1 MALLDFEFYAPPG
14 ALAIPQPPPYPTIPL
29 SFPAVFRILTGM
41 EEPVPRSQKKIR
53 LTKSEV
59 YALQLSGPRKRKIA
73 FGLVGLLIAVALGN
87 VLWHFQAFWLPYWF
101 PAGEPPA
108 PVVAPENTGQ
118 PAEPAAPAEQTPA
131 AGTASARLDSQL
143 DFLTA
148 ATWENPQFQQGVRL
162 FNRALDTYRQALRR
176 PAGAA
181 PPQIEED
188 ALQAARIFE
197 ALRPDAP
204 ASVPLRGYVARCQ
217 QLVLE
222 ARQLGRPAAAQ
233 PHPAPGAAPALP
245 PARPEV
251 PPYRPGEPWQHP
263 DYLQG
268 AKLFNQAL
276 EQYKQFLADKTRTD
290 LLAPIEEA
298 AFQAAKKFEALKDL
312 APEGVPLGDHITQCY
327 KLISDCR
334 RQNLEGGAP
343 ESDRGKPFDRGTAGP
358 SRRPALP
365 AYQPPPAP

>member
-1 MALLDFEFYAPPG
+1 
-14 ALAIPQPPPYPTIPL
+14 
-29 SFPAVFRILTGM
+29 M
-41 EEPVPRSQKKIR
+41 EEPVPSSPKKIR

-73 FGLVGLLIAVALGN
+73 FGLVGLLIAAALGN
-87 VLWHFQAFWLPYWF
+87 VLWHFQEFWLPYWF
-101 PAGEPPA
+101 PAGEQPA
-108 PVVAPENTGQ
+108 PAVAPDNTR
-118 PAEPAAPAEQTPA
+118 PPESPAPAERPA
-131 AGTASARLDSQL
+131 PATAPARLDSQL

-148 ATWENPQFQQGVRL
+148 ATWENSQFQQGVRL
-162 FNRALDTYRQALRR
+162 FNRALDLYRQAVRK
-176 PAGAA
+176 PAAAA

-204 ASVPLRGYVARCQ
+204 AAVPLGSYVARCQ

-222 ARQLGRPAAAQ
+222 ARQLGRPAAA
-233 PHPAPGAAPALP
+233 PPRPAPGAAPAPP
-245 PARPEV
+245 PARPDV

-268 AKLFNQAL
+268 ARLFNQAL
-276 EQYKQFLADKTRTD
+276 EQYKLFLADKSRTE
-290 LLAPIEEA
+290 LLPPIEEA
-298 AFQAAKKFEALKDL
+298 AFQAAKKFEALKGL
-312 APEGVPLGDHITQCY
+312 APDGVPLGDHITQCY

-343 ESDRGKPFDRGTAGP
+343 ESDSGKPFDRGTTGP